1 MKHRNATVDKVM
13 SFGEH
18 LEELRRRLGLALLGL
33 LPILIASM
41 LFAKSVM
48 AFLLLPA
55 ERALHAANQ
64 PARMLVTGV
73 LEGFNSYFYLALIMA
88 LLVGAPWLLYQLW
101 LFIAPG
107 LYAGERRFVYLAAP
121 LSLVL
126 TILSAFFTY
135 YIMLPAILT
144 FFVHFN
150 LSLPNP
156 PVTTAPLPAGV
167 TLPVIPV
174 LSADPPAPALG
185 EMWINTSIDELRVCT
200 HGAAGSVAAMVVG
213 TPVSGA
219 GLLSQQYKLSQY
231 IDLLFNFS
239 LAFAAG
245 FQMPVVV
252 LLLGWVGIIT
262 PELLKK
268 YRRHA
273 LFTCAILGA
282 ALTPGDPLSAT
293 LLTVPLY
300 ILFELGLLLLKWF
313 PASKVAGDREAQ
325 RASHIAGASS
335 DGEGGGP

>member
-1 MKHRNATVDKVM
+1 MKPRNPTIDKVM

-18 LEELRRRLGLALLGL
+18 LEELRRRLGIALLGL
-33 LPILIASM
+33 VPVLIASM
-41 LFAKSVM
+41 FFAKSVM

-55 ERALHAANQ
+55 EKALHAANQ

-121 LSLVL
+121 LSVVL

-135 YIMLPAILT
+135 YVMLPAILT

-150 LSLPNP
+150 MSLPNP
-156 PVTTAPLPAGV
+156 AVATAPLPAGV
-167 TLPVIPV
+167 TLPVFPV
-174 LSADPPAPALG
+174 LDADPPNPATG
-185 EMWINTSIDELRVCT
+185 EAWINTSIDELRVCVY
-200 HGAAGSVAAMVVG
+200 AATGPVAAMVVG
-213 TPVSGA
+213 TPVSGS

-231 IDLLFNFS
+231 IDLLFNFA

-252 LLLGWVGIIT
+252 LLLGWVGIVT
-262 PELLKK
+262 PQFLKK

-300 ILFELGLLLLKWF
+300 VLFELGMLLLTWF
-313 PASKVAGDREAQ
+313 PASKVAGDR
-325 RASHIAGASS
+325 AGERHRQDTPTTS